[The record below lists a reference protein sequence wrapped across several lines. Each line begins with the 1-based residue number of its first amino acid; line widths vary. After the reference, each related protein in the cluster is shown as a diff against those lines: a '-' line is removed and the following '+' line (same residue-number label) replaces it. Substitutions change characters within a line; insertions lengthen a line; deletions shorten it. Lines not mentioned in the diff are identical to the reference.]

1 MKAEDSDL
9 SAITG
14 IGMNNMLLRNGGQ
27 AFVLGMIL
35 MFFGASTDAQQTVY
49 KWVDEDGVVHFGDAP
64 PDESVSPEVKTLIT
78 TPAPTNV
85 PTAQPAV
92 SAPAVPDVDAQKQS
106 AQPEIESPPLV
117 ANVDITKMSLEDL
130 DRRCDDAREMMIAP
144 LREAEIASCKQNKRN
159 DPEWCERFNV
169 DFGDGGR
176 TVSGS
181 IRPRM
186 FDDLRECVDAQQER
200 NRRRR

>member
-1 MKAEDSDL
+1 MPTKNRSGVFAL
-9 SAITG
+9 GIILTVVCASAH
-14 IGMNNMLLRNGGQ
+14 
-27 AFVLGMIL
+27 
-35 MFFGASTDAQQTVY
+35 AQQTVY

-64 PDESVSPEVKTLIT
+64 PDESVSAEARTLIT
-78 TPAPTNV
+78 TPPPTNV
-85 PTAQPAV
+85 PAAQPVV
-92 SAPAVPDVDAQKQS
+92 SAPAVSDVDAQKQS

-117 ANVDITKMSLEDL
+117 AKVDITKMSLEDL

-144 LREAEIASCKQNKRN
+144 LREAEIANCKQNKRN
-159 DPEWCERFNV
+159 DPEWCERFNA

-181 IRPRM
+181 IRPRL

-200 NRRRR
+200 NRRGR